1 MTHIKQLGVA
11 IVAAL
16 AVLSGESAVRAQV
29 IHTDQGAFLAQVAPG
44 YNLETFDAL
53 PQFTVV
59 SSPLSFSAGGFSYT
73 ASTEPI
79 LQDFFPAGPPGDT
92 WLSTNA
98 PSDDIVFDF
107 TSGNVTAVGGV
118 FFRTDPAGEVA
129 TAGTITLALDNGTVY
144 SVDTPSANTFVG
156 FTTTSPILSLSVG
169 VEPVGG
175 FLEDFATANDL
186 IVGVAVPEP
195 STLVLAGLALGWRL
209 VGRFSSQRE
218 R

>member
-1 MTHIKQLGVA
+1 MTHVKQLGVTMA
-11 IVAAL
+11 AAL
-16 AVLSGESAVRAQV
+16 VVLGGAMAVQAQV
-29 IHTDQGAFLAQVAPG
+29 IFSDQAAFLAQVGSG
-44 YNLETFDAL
+44 YYLETFDEV

-59 SSPLSFSAGGFSYT
+59 PAPLAFSTGGFSYT

-107 TSGNVTAVGGV
+107 TSGNVTAVGGF

-129 TAGTITLALDNGTVY
+129 TAGTVTLTLDNGTVY
-144 SVDTPSANTFVG
+144 SVDAPSANTFVG
-156 FTTTSPILSLSVG
+156 FTTSSPILSLSVG

-195 STLVLAGLALGWRL
+195 SMLVLAGLGMGCVLTGCASL
-209 VGRFSSQRE
+209 QRQ